1 MEELPKILV
10 VDDRPTNRIA
20 LRAVLDEVEAN
31 VIEAGSG
38 NEALT
43 QCLYH
48 DFALILLDVQMPV
61 MDGFEV
67 SRLLRSSEQTRAIPI
82 LFLTAFTGDH
92 ESLLKAY
99 DAGAV
104 DFIRKPIESV
114 ILLSKVR
121 VFLELYNH
129 RRAYERQAALLAE
142 HNARLEEEI
151 RERERVEQELIEA
164 RRIAEEANLAKS
176 RFLATMSH
184 EIRTPMNGILG
195 FAQLLSRTELTEKQ
209 TLYVKTIVDSGGTLL
224 AVINDILD
232 VSKLEAHKVTLE
244 AIPFS
249 PVDEL
254 TKAARLFSSAVE
266 QKGLVMR
273 QHPGAGVPESVI
285 GDPNRLRQVLHNLI
299 SNAVKF
305 TEQGEITL
313 GLEPLVVNEESATLR
328 FSVADTGI
336 GIPPDARTRLFAP
349 FVQADN
355 STTRK
360 YGGTGLGLSICN
372 GLVNL
377 MGGGIELESEVGKG
391 SCFLFTVTCPVDR
404 RGVAG
409 EV

>member
-10 VDDRPTNRIA
+10 VDDRPSNRVA
-20 LRAVLDEVEAN
+20 LRVVLDDVEAN
-31 VIEAGSG
+31 IIEAGSG

-61 MDGFEV
+61 MDGYEV
-67 SRLLRSSEQTRAIPI
+67 SRHLRTSAQTRAIPI
-82 LFLTAFTGDH
+82 LFLTAFMGGHDH
-92 ESLLKAY
+92 LLKAY

-104 DFIRKPIESV
+104 DFILKPIEST

-129 RRAYERQAALLAE
+129 RRAHERQAAQLAE

-151 RERERVEQELIEA
+151 RERQRVEQELIEA

-195 FAQLLSRTELTEKQ
+195 FAQLLARTELTEKQ
-209 TLYVKTIVDSGGTLL
+209 TLYVKTIVDSGGNLL
-224 AVINDILD
+224 AIINDILD
-232 VSKLEAHKVTLE
+232 FSKLEAHKVTLE
-244 AIPFS
+244 SIPFS

-254 TKAARLFSSAVE
+254 HKAARLFSSAVE
-266 QKGLVMR
+266 QKGLVLH
-273 QHPGAGVPESVI
+273 QHAGAGVPESLI

-299 SNAVKF
+299 ANAVKF

-313 GLEPLVVNEESATLR
+313 GLEPLMVNEESATLR

-336 GIPPDARTRLFAP
+336 GIPPDARSRLFAP

-372 GLVNL
+372 GLVKL

-404 RGVAG
+404 RKVAG
-409 EV
+409 AV